1 MKKYNHRLPI
11 WLQAIGV
18 LILLAVFTFA
28 VFIYNSTRDS
38 EVLIILISSLFIVT
52 LCIGSFLF
60 LSQSISIAEKGI
72 FIKYFPI
79 YKIFIPFNEITEV
92 KILQTFSPFKDAGG
106 IGLRKAPGKIVFANA
121 TGHAVE
127 ILTQEAT
134 YVYSFRKS
142 EDGPQEILSE
152 FLKNRDS

>member
-60 LSQSISIAEKGI
+60 LSQSISIAEKVYLLNI
-72 FIKYFPI
+72 FQYIKSLSLLMKSPKLKFCRLSPPS
-79 YKIFIPFNEITEV
+79 KMLEGLASV
-92 KILQTFSPFKDAGG
+92 KHRVK
-106 IGLRKAPGKIVFANA
+106 
-121 TGHAVE
+121 
-127 ILTQEAT
+127 
-134 YVYSFRKS
+134 
-142 EDGPQEILSE
+142 
-152 FLKNRDS
+152 

>member
-92 KILQTFSPFKDAGG
+92 KILQTFSP
-106 IGLRKAPGKIVFANA
+106 LQRCW
-121 TGHAVE
+121 
-127 ILTQEAT
+127 
-134 YVYSFRKS
+134 
-142 EDGPQEILSE
+142 
-152 FLKNRDS
+152 RDWPP